1 MSLCLG
7 PAATHAEEI
16 GFSPIPSGMR
26 AHREPESAGAPDCG
40 GGIDCKQRHTNE
52 SDAVLAGVESMDP
65 GKQNCQHNSCRPES
79 NAIRQGVERVPAEHI
94 LFGQADKQ
102 KDQSPQGRP
111 VHDLQAV
118 EPDIATVKGMQRTQR
133 EQQAGKRQEAPE
145 NISTDESQ
153 KGGTL

>member
-1 MSLCLG
+1 MSLGLG

-16 GFSPIPSGMR
+16 GFPPIPSGMR

-79 NAIRQGVERVPAEHI
+79 NAIPQGPEPVPPQHI
-94 LFGQADKQ
+94 LFGPHPQQ
-102 KDQSPQGRP
+102 K
-111 VHDLQAV
+111 
-118 EPDIATVKGMQRTQR
+118 TQ
-133 EQQAGKRQEAPE
+133 PPP
-145 NISTDESQ
+145 
-153 KGGTL
+153 